1 MRGIVQVTGILLL
14 GLAIGCARH
23 EQKSQPSQ
31 QGQGAPGSEVSQKTA
46 EQPAKGFEIKAE
58 AVRRVKQWQPAEGGS
73 IMLTRGVS
81 MKMINGSLTGLEA
94 EAGFELAVIRLSV
107 TRLAEGATLP
117 LDNVSVYDDKGK
129 KYVSAVGGLP
139 ALGKEAN
146 ESREFAFA
154 VPIRTPLKKIELAKG
169 VSIDLK

>member
-1 MRGIVQVTGILLL
+1 MRGIVHVTGILLL

-23 EQKSQPSQ
+23 EQQSR
-31 QGQGAPGSEVSQKTA
+31 QGQSTPGSEGSPKAA
-46 EQPAKGFEIKAE
+46 EQPVKGFEIRAE

-73 IMLTRGVS
+73 ITLTRGVS
-81 MKMINGSLTGLEA
+81 MKMTDGSLTGLEA
-94 EAGFELAVIRLSV
+94 EPGFELAVIRLSV
-107 TRLAEGATLP
+107 TRLAEGANLA
-117 LDNVSVYDDKGK
+117 LDDVSVYDDKGK

-154 VPIRTPLKKIELAKG
+154 VPIGTPLKKIELAKDL
-169 VSIDLK
+169 SIDLK